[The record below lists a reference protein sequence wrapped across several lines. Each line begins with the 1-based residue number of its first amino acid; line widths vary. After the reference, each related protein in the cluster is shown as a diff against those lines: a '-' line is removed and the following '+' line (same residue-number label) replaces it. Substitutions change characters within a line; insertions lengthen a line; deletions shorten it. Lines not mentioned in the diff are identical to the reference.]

1 MAEAGTINETEQVQQ
16 QQEQDPQ
23 QQIVVEDED
32 DRKLFVGGLPQDA
45 TQVLKRLYNVEMLSF
60 KLFIETIKVQ
70 KIV

>member
-1 MAEAGTINETEQVQQ
+1 MAEAGTINETEQVQ

-45 TQVLKRLYNVEMLSF
+45 TQVLNKASLNCVNAVNISLNVAETEM
-60 KLFIETIKVQ
+60 
-70 KIV
+70 

>member
-1 MAEAGTINETEQVQQ
+1 MAEAGTINETEQVQ

-45 TQVLKRLYNVEMLSF
+45 TQVLKRLSNV
-60 KLFIETIKVQ
+60 
-70 KIV
+70 